1 MHNSQKRT
9 SRLISGTVIIL
20 TYLSGVAPMV
30 MASIKEPTKTMNP
43 TLEGASGKYKAS
55 IIVNATPVHT
65 WKVLTNYQ
73 AMAGRMP
80 DIKDVKLLGRTG
92 TTARIQ
98 QTYQAPYTFG
108 LRINATLEMQEVAPK
123 QLIYR
128 LVKGNEIRTL
138 KGRWE
143 VTALNGKTQLTHL
156 IHIDPIVPSFVRP
169 VYNELFEN
177 NLKSSMKILKQMIE
191 N

>member
-20 TYLSGVAPMV
+20 ACLSAVTPVV
-30 MASIKEPTKTMNP
+30 MAGINEPPKKMDP
-43 TLEGASGKYKAS
+43 TLEGKAGKYKAS
-55 IIVNATPVHT
+55 IIVNATPMHT
-65 WKVLTNYQ
+65 WNILTNYQ
-73 AMAGRMP
+73 AMAGKMP
-80 DIKDVKLLGRTG
+80 DIKDVKLLGRAG

-108 LRINATLEMQEVAPK
+108 LQINATLEMQEVSPT

-128 LVKGNEIRTL
+128 LIKGDQIRTL

-143 VTALNGKTQLTHL
+143 LTPLNGRTQLTHQ
-156 IHIDPIVPSFVRP
+156 IHIDPIVPNFVRP
-169 VYNELFEN
+169 VYNELFEK
-177 NLKSSMKILKQMIE
+177 NLRHSMAILKQMIE